1 MTVEIVSCVIILF
14 GFWYWSSAKVLQ
26 EQAYQA
32 VKQHCQ
38 SLQLLMLDDYVAF
51 HSIFIQRDDLG
62 RLRLLR
68 SYRFEFSSTG
78 NERYNGTITLAGRQS
93 CKIQLE
99 PYRIVDNEQSIR
111 PLDL

>member
-1 MTVEIVSCVIILF
+1 MTVEIVSCLIILI
-14 GFWYWSSAKVLQ
+14 GLWYWSSAKIVQ
-26 EQAYQA
+26 ELAYQA

-38 SLQLLMLDDYVAF
+38 SLRLLMLDDYVAF
-51 HSIFIQRDDLG
+51 HSIFIQRDDHG

-78 NERYNGTITLAGRQS
+78 NERYNGTIILSGRQF

-99 PYRIVDNEQSIR
+99 PYRIVDNEPSIR
-111 PLDL
+111 PDDL